1 MSFDAPQSRV
11 EALLQDLLGADNQ
24 FGAPQSRIEAILQN
38 MLGANNVLAEP
49 ESRNEELLLQILEQG
64 GGGQSDIVV
73 YTNNAEMTVTASY
86 NEEEI

>member
-64 GGGQSDIVV
+64 GGGSNSARIPDTRFYYDNLHII
-73 YTNNAEMTVTASY
+73 EG
-86 NEEEI
+86 E